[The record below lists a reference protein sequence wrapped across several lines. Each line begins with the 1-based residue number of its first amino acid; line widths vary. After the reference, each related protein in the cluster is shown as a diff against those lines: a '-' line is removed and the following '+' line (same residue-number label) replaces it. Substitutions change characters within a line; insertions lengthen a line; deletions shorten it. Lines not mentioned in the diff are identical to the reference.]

1 MAPTLRRVAHM
12 PPTPT
17 MRAVIPASTTLTR
30 ALRDPRDAPVLALV
44 IRLVLLLVP
53 LAALLFLRFHW
64 AIAVVYLALIQRY
77 SAPFAGLIHEATHRR
92 LFVPRWSALGTF
104 FVEWIVAPSFGMSPY
119 LYAAQHVGMHHA
131 ENNLEDDASATIAY
145 QRDSIAQYALYFLRF
160 LFAAHWEVLG
170 YLRAR
175 GKQPMLRRAALGLA
189 AHYAVIAAALAYD
202 WRAALTVLI
211 VPMVFMRLAFSA
223 GNWAQHG
230 FIDPDAP
237 DSPLGNT
244 ITCVEPRF
252 NRETFNSGYHSAHH
266 AAPRV
271 HWSEL
276 PDALSRDFERYR
288 AERAVV
294 FVGVEYAHVFVA
306 MMLRRYRWLAE
317 RHADYGEELSVV
329 EARLRLRLRPAR
341 QRSAQGP

>member
-1 MAPTLRRVAHM
+1 M
-12 PPTPT
+12 PPNIAT
-17 MRAVIPASTTLTR
+17 RASIPASSPLAR

-44 IRLVLLLVP
+44 IRLALLLIP

-64 AIAVVYLALIQRY
+64 AVALVYLALIQRY

-92 LFVPRWSALGTF
+92 LFAPRWAAVGTF
-104 FVEWIVAPSFGMSPY
+104 VVEWIIAPSFGMSPY

-131 ENNLEDDASATIAY
+131 ENNLEDDASATIAH

-160 LFAAHWEVLG
+160 LLAAHWEVLR
-170 YLRAR
+170 YLWTR
-175 GKQPMLRRAALGLA
+175 GKRPMLRRAALGLL
-189 AHYAVIAAALAYD
+189 AHYAAIAAAIAYD

-211 VPMVFMRLAFSA
+211 APMVFMRLAFSA

-230 FIDPDAP
+230 FIDPAAP

-276 PDALSRDFERYR
+276 PEAFSGDFERYR

-294 FVGVEYAHVFVA
+294 FIGIEYGHVFVA

-317 RHADYGEELSVV
+317 RHADYGEDVTIV
-329 EARLRLRLRPAR
+329 EARLRHRLRPAR
-341 QRSAQGP
+341 SRRG